1 MLLYV
6 LIGLLLV
13 VGLILSIVTPNRDLS
28 HFGKK
33 ENQPLRALLA
43 IGIILTHTGYQA
55 FSGWGGVI
63 VAEFFFLSTYGLT
76 VSYRQK
82 GESYLQGFLSKRLL
96 SVLVPFII
104 AVLLWQ
110 VYLFTWGSGC
120 DYYKSHFVSF
130 LQGDP
135 CVILPTSWFIFAII
149 LVYLT
154 FYGCAR
160 INQYFREKIWLFS
173 FVIIVSNVLAIYLN
187 MKYRFGS
194 QWFVSSAGLI
204 EGMLVAYYENGIK
217 KYIKQHKVLTLF
229 FSFFSIALVY
239 SISFHSACSHLLLN
253 SLFPLLVLVLVYIL
267 GSVNS
272 IILNYIGAIS
282 LEIYL
287 VQGVVTSILRWHYGE
302 VLGKVSFIFLCIVLS
317 ILLAVILSMIK
328 KPILSW
334 FRNSNSRN

>member
-1 MLLYV
+1 M
-6 LIGLLLV
+6 
-13 VGLILSIVTPNRDLS
+13 
-28 HFGKK
+28 H
-33 ENQPLRALLA
+33 LA
-43 IGIILTHTGYQA
+43 
-55 FSGWGGVI
+55 GWGGGVI
-63 VAEFFFLSTYGLT
+63 VAEFFFLSTYGLV

-82 GESYLQGFLSKRLL
+82 GENYLQVFLPKRLL

-110 VYLFTWGSGC
+110 VYLFTWDSGWG
-120 DYYKSHFVSF
+120 YYKSHYVSF

-160 INQYFREKIWLFS
+160 NSRYLEKTIWLFS
-173 FVIIVSNVLAIYLN
+173 FVISVLTVFAIYLN

-194 QWFVSSAGLI
+194 QWFISSAGLI
-204 EGMLVAYYENGIK
+204 EGALVAYYENGIMK
-217 KYIKQHKVLTLF
+217 KIKQHKMVSMLL
-229 FSFFSIALVY
+229 SIVALALVY
-239 SISFHSACSHLLLN
+239 SISFHSQYSHLLLN

-272 IILNYIGAIS
+272 VILNYLGAIS

-287 VQGVVTSILRWHYGE
+287 VQGMVTTLLRWHYGE
-302 VLGKVSFIFLCIVLS
+302 VLGEVSYTLLCIGLS
-317 ILLAVILSMIK
+317 ILLAFILSIIK

-334 FRNSNSRN
+334 FRNSNSKN